1 MKSFRQFLEE
11 TPTNHANDADT
22 QGGFAQAAT
31 DSGPVAGFDKTLL
44 PQGLSLIHI

>member
-31 DSGPVAGFDKTLL
+31 DS
-44 PQGLSLIHI
+44 